1 MAKIATT
8 VQEIDAMKAAE
19 EASPLQPEEVAIATA
34 GRAALSPAQNALLSE
49 RDILQIIR
57 GYQTDVPRLEC
68 TVKAFVAIAKWR
80 EEQNYA
86 TILAKEYPET
96 QAFLGYTNERVYGV
110 DQWGHPIIGS
120 DNSPSRMI
128 NVAIK

>member
-1 MAKIATT
+1 
-8 VQEIDAMKAAE
+8 MKAAE

-120 DNSPSRMI
+120 DTSPSRMI
-128 NVAIK
+128 NAAIK